1 MQENEMDTPTEMNQA
16 VRVLIVEDDQM
27 LAGLLSRLLT
37 EEGFILSVLPDGS
50 DVLDHLKSN
59 PCDVVLL
66 DLMLPGRSG
75 FEILKDIR
83 EISDI
88 PVIVLTALISEME
101 RIRVFQL
108 GADDYL
114 SKPCFTSELV
124 FRINNSL
131 KRQKPTEKKL
141 ISFGPLQLDPDSRTF
156 YLDGKDLNLTEFEF
170 EILSAL
176 VSSSGKPLD
185 RKSIYQH
192 VAGYEF
198 EFNSRNM
205 DVKVAHLRKKLG
217 KWHGMIRTVWGVGYE
232 IVIPDTI

>member
-1 MQENEMDTPTEMNQA
+1 MNITILMPVWNRAATLRRAIESTAGQGA
-16 VRVLIVEDDQM
+16 DQFVIIDDHSTDGSYEIASEYPGITVHRHAAKSTDHLRALEPIVESLQTDY
-27 LAGLLSRLLT
+27 
-37 EEGFILSVLPDGS
+37 VLG
-50 DVLDHLKSN
+50 
-59 PCDVVLL
+59 
-66 DLMLPGRSG
+66 
-75 FEILKDIR
+75 I
-83 EISDI
+83 
-88 PVIVLTALISEME
+88 
-101 RIRVFQL
+101 

-141 ISFGPLQLDPDSRTF
+141 ISFGPLQLDPDFRTF

-176 VSSSGKPLD
+176 VSNSGKPLD